1 MNIPNYSLFLSIFFL
16 LSLGFCFGA
25 IIEYS
30 ALVNR
35 IKGRVSHSVLSFW
48 KGISIIKRH
57 NSGVHQPRTEKQQQ
71 IRGNFSTIAGEFYSL
86 TLKYR
91 ELWGAH
97 ASMLPTPMTALNAFL
112 KYNMLLEKYLPGTTR
127 MTGPPKTPATPGH
140 IVGFTVSALA
150 ASDFCIEFTKP
161 VESTIY
167 AIVDY
172 WAMPGRD
179 AVTSP
184 RWTFG
189 ASAGADTGDV
199 LVALA
204 YPTDTVVRF
213 RARTMDSSG
222 RVSPWSHTLS
232 LPAL

>member
-1 MNIPNYSLFLSIFFL
+1 M
-16 LSLGFCFGA
+16 A
-25 IIEYS
+25 KIEYS

-48 KGISIIKRH
+48 KGIGIVKRH
-57 NSGVHQPRTEKQQQ
+57 NSGVHQPRSEKQQQ
-71 IRGNFSTIAGEFYSL
+71 IRGHFSDIAGEYYSL
-86 TLKYR
+86 TDVQK
-91 ELWGAH
+91 ELWAAH
-97 ASMLPTPMTALNAFL
+97 ASMLPDPMTSLNAYM
-112 KYNMLLEKYLPGTTR
+112 KYNMRLEKYLPGTAR
-127 MTGPPKTPATPGH
+127 MTAPPKTPATPGH

-150 ASDFCIEFTKP
+150 SADFCIEFTKP
-161 VESTIY
+161 TESTIY

-199 LVALA
+199 LIATT
-204 YPTDTVVRF
+204 YPTDTVVKF
-213 RARTMDSSG
+213 RARTMDAYG
-222 RVSPWSHTLS
+222 RVSPWSTTLS
-232 LPAL
+232 KAAL